1 MICTTI
7 QNKNLEQILDA
18 LEGSEMAEIRLD
30 RCDLSLREIEECFT
44 SDVPLVATCRI
55 ADLIASEPSLQDA
68 GLTPQSKEIK
78 AAQIAEKRLCKAIE
92 AGARYVD
99 VEIEAPKQMS
109 KRVRN
114 VAHESG
120 TVFIRSFHD
129 FEGTDSLEAL
139 KAVVEK
145 CCYHG
150 ADMVKVVTTACCQE
164 DVDKVLSLY
173 DWCRATTVSE
183 NEKIASLAEGGLIA
197 FCMGDAG
204 RQSRLDCL
212 KAGAPYTYAAVSEEE
227 AAAPGQW
234 TASEMAA
241 ALYDGFRFVGTC
253 NSFGGKLHQVPTNIE
268 VPAAVSGEKCIRCI
282 QESDNIVP
290 NPEVPCS
297 KSFAQRAIIAAALA
311 SGTSHLRGYTPCGDN
326 EAAIRVAENLGA
338 KVERNGGEL
347 IITGIAASLG
357 SLDTLPA
364 GANSGVTPLQEGSG
378 HLTGTDMC
386 WEKSSLSE
394 DMVPGVQT
402 LHVGESG
409 LLTRM
414 MIPVMAQLC
423 PDTVLFTGEKTL
435 LGRPLTGACEI
446 MEALGANVTSVDH
459 PVAVTPSS
467 VTHCH
472 SAAGAPSPVAQS
484 QSRILASSVTNSSE
498 TIASDPLPVTLG
510 EAVSQCPSVVTSSEA
525 EGRDERS
532 SAPIRVPLTVKGPL
546 TATRAEISGKHGSQ
560 IISGLLM
567 ALPFSQKNTSL
578 IVREPK
584 SIPYMF
590 ITVEVLK
597 KFGIKIGNDMLGGR
611 DFIESGGDWS
621 LCTEIVFKVKG
632 GQRFKAADIDLEGD
646 WSAAANFLVAG
657 AIFGKVEVEGLDTTS
672 LQADLSIMDIL
683 MDAGASLSLLDG
695 DKGSITVQRAPL
707 KAFAVDAS
715 NCPDLFPII
724 SVLAA
729 FCQGTSRIA
738 GVGRLANKE
747 SDRAKAIVEML
758 TQMGVKS
765 YVEGDELLVEG
776 HSLAQRLLAHKGVK
790 AYVGGD
796 GLTEEGHGFAHK
808 VSGVASHTVEAS
820 LDETS
825 GIYAASAS
833 LPGLLKGGEYTSH
846 HDHRMVMALK
856 VASLGADSPIVIDD
870 ETCVEKSFPDFL
882 EMFRRL
888 D

>member
-7 QNKNLEQILDA
+7 QNKNLEQILEA
-18 LEGSEMAEIRLD
+18 LEGCEMAEIRLD
-30 RCDLSLREIEECFT
+30 RCDLSLRDIEECFT

-55 ADLIASEPSLQDA
+55 ADLMASEPSLQDSA
-68 GLTPQSKEIK
+68 LTPQSREIK

-114 VAHESG
+114 VAHENG

-150 ADMVKVVTTACCQE
+150 ADVVKIVTTAHGQD
-164 DVDKVLSLY
+164 DVDRVLSLY
-173 DWCRATTVSE
+173 EWCRTMSVSE
-183 NEKIASLAEGGLIA
+183 NEKIASLAEGGLTA

-204 RQSRLDCL
+204 RQSRMDCL
-212 KAGAPYTYAAVSEEE
+212 KAGAPYTYAAVSEDE

-234 TASEMAA
+234 TASEMAS
-241 ALYDGFRFVGTC
+241 ALYGDFRFVGTC
-253 NSFGGKLHQVPTNIE
+253 NTFDGKMRAVSTKNGG
-268 VPAAVSGEKCIRCI
+268 PAALSGVKCTRSNPEHGAI
-282 QESDNIVP
+282 DA

-311 SGTSHLRGYTPCGDN
+311 DGTSHLRGYTPCGDN
-326 EAAIRVAENLGA
+326 EAAIKVAENIGA

-347 IITGIAASLG
+347 IITGISAGLG
-357 SLDTLPA
+357 ALEALPA
-364 GANSGVTPLQEGSG
+364 NGVSDDPAL
-378 HLTGTDMC
+378 
-386 WEKSSLSE
+386 
-394 DMVPGVQT
+394 VPGLPT

-414 MIPVMAQLC
+414 MIPVVAQLC
-423 PDTVLFTGEKTL
+423 PGAVMFTGEKTL
-435 LGRPLTGACEI
+435 LGRPLTGAREI
-446 MEALGANVTSVDH
+446 MEALGATV
-459 PVAVTPSS
+459 SS
-467 VTHCH
+467 VVQ
-472 SAAGAPSPVAQS
+472 SAAGVPSPATS
-484 QSRILASSVTNSSE
+484 
-498 TIASDPLPVTLG
+498 G
-510 EAVSQCPSVVTSSEA
+510 EAEVGGES
-525 EGRDERS
+525 S
-532 SAPIRVPLTVKGPL
+532 SAPVRVPLTVQGPL

-632 GQRFKAADIDLEGD
+632 GQRFKAADVDLEGD

-657 AIFGKVEVEGLDTTS
+657 AIFGKVQIDGLDTTS

-683 MDAGASLSLLDG
+683 MDAGASLSQLDG
-695 DKGSITVQRAPL
+695 DKGAITVQRAPL

-758 TQMGVKS
+758 TQMGVNAC
-765 YVEGDELLVEG
+765 VEGDELMVEG
-776 HSLAQRLLAHKGVK
+776 YSLAQRLLAHK
-790 AYVGGD
+790 ASSCD
-796 GLTEEGHGFAHK
+796 PAATTA
-808 VSGVASHTVEAS
+808 VSCNQV
-820 LDETS
+820 
-825 GIYAASAS
+825 S

-888 D
+888 S

>member
-7 QNKNLEQILDA
+7 QNKNLEQILEA
-18 LEGSEMAEIRLD
+18 LEGCEMAEIRLD

-55 ADLIASEPSLQDA
+55 ADLIASEPSLQDE

-109 KRVRN
+109 KRVRS
-114 VAHESG
+114 VAHENG

-150 ADMVKVVTTACCQE
+150 ADIVKVVTTAHCQE
-164 DVDKVLSLY
+164 DVDRVLSLY
-173 DWCRATTVSE
+173 DWCHGVSASE
-183 NEKIASLAEGGLIA
+183 NEKIASLDEGGLIA

-212 KAGAPYTYAAVSEEE
+212 RMGAPYTYAALSEDE

-234 TASEMAA
+234 DAAEMAS
-241 ALYDGFRFVGTC
+241 ALYDGFHFIESSGT
-253 NSFGGKLHQVPTNIE
+253 
-268 VPAAVSGEKCIRCI
+268 
-282 QESDNIVP
+282 
-290 NPEVPCS
+290 PEVPCS

-311 SGTSHLRGYTPCGDN
+311 SGVSHLRGYTPCGDN

-347 IITGIAASLG
+347 TITGIAAGLE
-357 SLDTLPA
+357 A
-364 GANSGVTPLQEGSG
+364 LQ
-378 HLTGTDMC
+378 
-386 WEKSSLSE
+386 
-394 DMVPGVQT
+394 GVQT

-423 PDTVLFTGEKTL
+423 PSQVEFTGEKTL
-435 LGRPLTGACEI
+435 LERPLTGAREV
-446 MEALGANVTSVDH
+446 MEALGA
-459 PVAVTPSS
+459 
-467 VTHCH
+467 
-472 SAAGAPSPVAQS
+472 
-484 QSRILASSVTNSSE
+484 
-498 TIASDPLPVTLG
+498 TIASSGTNGNDEGASDPV
-510 EAVSQCPSVVTSSEA
+510 
-525 EGRDERS
+525 
-532 SAPIRVPLTVKGPL
+532 RVPLTVKGPL

-632 GQRFKAADIDLEGD
+632 GQRFEAADIDLERD

-657 AIFGKVEVEGLDTTS
+657 AIFGKVEVDGLDTTS

-683 MDAGASLSLLDG
+683 MDAGASLSQLDG
-695 DKGSITVQRAPL
+695 DKGTITVQRAPL

-758 TQMGVKS
+758 TQMGVKAS
-765 YVEGDELLVEG
+765 VEGDELVVEG
-776 HSLAQRLLAHKGVK
+776 HSLAQRLLAQ
-790 AYVGGD
+790 
-796 GLTEEGHGFAHK
+796 
-808 VSGVASHTVEAS
+808 
-820 LDETS
+820 
-825 GIYAASAS
+825 
-833 LPGLLKGGEYTSH
+833 GLLKGGEYTSH

-856 VASLGADSPIVIDD
+856 VASLGADSPICIDD

-882 EMFRRL
+882 EMFSRL
-888 D
+888 V

>member
-7 QNKNLEQILDA
+7 QNKNLEQILEA
-18 LEGSEMAEIRLD
+18 LEGCEMAEIRLD

-55 ADLIASEPSLQDA
+55 ADLIASEPSLQDE

-114 VAHESG
+114 VAHENG

-150 ADMVKVVTTACCQE
+150 ADIVKVVTMAHSQA
-164 DVDKVLSLY
+164 DVDRVLALY
-173 DWCRATTVSE
+173 DWSKGMSVSE

-197 FCMGDAG
+197 FSMGEAG

-212 KAGAPYTYAAVSEEE
+212 RMGAPYTYAALSEDET
-227 AAAPGQW
+227 AAPGQW
-234 TASEMAA
+234 DAAEMAS
-241 ALYDGFRFVGTC
+241 ALYEGFHFIESSGT
-253 NSFGGKLHQVPTNIE
+253 
-268 VPAAVSGEKCIRCI
+268 
-282 QESDNIVP
+282 
-290 NPEVPCS
+290 PEVPCS

-311 SGTSHLRGYTPCGDN
+311 SGVSHLRGYTPCGDN

-347 IITGIAASLG
+347 TITGIAAGLE
-357 SLDTLPA
+357 A
-364 GANSGVTPLQEGSG
+364 LQ
-378 HLTGTDMC
+378 
-386 WEKSSLSE
+386 
-394 DMVPGVQT
+394 GVQT

-423 PDTVLFTGEKTL
+423 PSKVEFTGEKTL
-435 LGRPLTGACEI
+435 LERPLTGAREV
-446 MEALGANVTSVDH
+446 MEALGA
-459 PVAVTPSS
+459 
-467 VTHCH
+467 
-472 SAAGAPSPVAQS
+472 
-484 QSRILASSVTNSSE
+484 
-498 TIASDPLPVTLG
+498 TIASSGTNSNDEGASDPV
-510 EAVSQCPSVVTSSEA
+510 
-525 EGRDERS
+525 
-532 SAPIRVPLTVKGPL
+532 RVPLTVKGPL

-632 GQRFKAADIDLEGD
+632 GQRFEAADIDLERD

-657 AIFGKVEVEGLDTTS
+657 AIFGKVEMDGLDTTS

-683 MDAGASLSLLDG
+683 MDAGASLSQLDG
-695 DKGSITVQRAPL
+695 DKGTITVQRAPL

-758 TQMGVKS
+758 TQMGVKAS
-765 YVEGDELLVEG
+765 VEGDELVVEG
-776 HSLAQRLLAHKGVK
+776 HSLAQRLLAQ
-790 AYVGGD
+790 
-796 GLTEEGHGFAHK
+796 
-808 VSGVASHTVEAS
+808 
-820 LDETS
+820 
-825 GIYAASAS
+825 
-833 LPGLLKGGEYTSH
+833 GLLKGGEYTSH

-856 VASLGADSPIVIDD
+856 VASLGADGPISIDD
-870 ETCVEKSFPDFL
+870 EVCVEKSFPDFL

-888 D
+888 V

>member
-7 QNKNLEQILDA
+7 QNKNLEQILES
-18 LEGSEMAEIRLD
+18 LEGCEMAEIRLD

-55 ADLIASEPSLQDA
+55 ADLIASEPSLQDE
-68 GLTPQSKEIK
+68 GLTPQSREIK

-92 AGARYVD
+92 TGARYVD

-114 VAHESG
+114 VAHENG

-150 ADMVKVVTTACCQE
+150 ADIVKVVTMAHSQA
-164 DVDKVLSLY
+164 DVDRVLALY
-173 DWCRATTVSE
+173 DWSKGMSVSE

-212 KAGAPYTYAAVSEEE
+212 RMGAPYTYAALSEDE

-234 TASEMAA
+234 DAAEMAS
-241 ALYDGFRFVGTC
+241 ALYDGFHFIESSGT
-253 NSFGGKLHQVPTNIE
+253 
-268 VPAAVSGEKCIRCI
+268 
-282 QESDNIVP
+282 
-290 NPEVPCS
+290 PEVPCS

-311 SGTSHLRGYTPCGDN
+311 SGVSHLRGYTPCGDN

-347 IITGIAASLG
+347 TITGIAACLE
-357 SLDTLPA
+357 A
-364 GANSGVTPLQEGSG
+364 LQ
-378 HLTGTDMC
+378 
-386 WEKSSLSE
+386 
-394 DMVPGVQT
+394 GVQT

-423 PDTVLFTGEKTL
+423 PSQVEFTGEKTL
-435 LGRPLTGACEI
+435 LERPLTGAREV
-446 MEALGANVTSVDH
+446 MEALGA
-459 PVAVTPSS
+459 
-467 VTHCH
+467 
-472 SAAGAPSPVAQS
+472 
-484 QSRILASSVTNSSE
+484 
-498 TIASDPLPVTLG
+498 TIASSGTNGNDEGASDPV
-510 EAVSQCPSVVTSSEA
+510 
-525 EGRDERS
+525 
-532 SAPIRVPLTVKGPL
+532 RVPLTVKGPL

-632 GQRFKAADIDLEGD
+632 GQRFEAADIDLERD

-657 AIFGKVEVEGLDTTS
+657 AIFGKVEMDGLDTTS

-683 MDAGASLSLLDG
+683 MDAGASLSQLDG
-695 DKGSITVQRAPL
+695 DKGTITVQRAPL

-758 TQMGVKS
+758 TQMGVKAS
-765 YVEGDELLVEG
+765 VEGDELVVEG
-776 HSLAQRLLAHKGVK
+776 HSLAQRLLAQ
-790 AYVGGD
+790 
-796 GLTEEGHGFAHK
+796 
-808 VSGVASHTVEAS
+808 
-820 LDETS
+820 
-825 GIYAASAS
+825 
-833 LPGLLKGGEYTSH
+833 GLLKGGEYTSH

-856 VASLGADSPIVIDD
+856 VASLGADGPISIDD
-870 ETCVEKSFPDFL
+870 EVCVEKSFPDFL
-882 EMFRRL
+882 EMFCRL
-888 D
+888 V

>member
-7 QNKNLEQILDA
+7 QNKNLDQILEA
-18 LEGSEMAEIRLD
+18 LESCEMAEIRLD
-30 RCDLSLREIEECFT
+30 RCSLSLRDIEECFT

-55 ADLIASEPSLQDA
+55 ADLIETEPALQDES
-68 GLTPQSKEIK
+68 LTPQSKEIK

-114 VAHESG
+114 VAHENG

-150 ADMVKVVTTACCQE
+150 ADMVKVVTTAHTQE
-164 DVDKVLSLY
+164 DADKVLSLY
-173 DWCRATTVSE
+173 DWCSGMSASE

-212 KAGAPYTYAAVSEEE
+212 RKGSPYTYAAVSEDE

-234 TASEMAA
+234 TASEMAS
-241 ALYDGFRFVGTC
+241 ALYGDFHFVGTC
-253 NSFGGKLHQVPTNIE
+253 STFGGKMHAVPTKTGG
-268 VPAAVSGEKCIRCI
+268 PAALSGVKCTRSNLEPGVVI
-282 QESDNIVP
+282 SD
-290 NPEVPCS
+290 PEVPCS

-338 KVERNGGEL
+338 KVDRNGGEL
-347 IITGIAASLG
+347 IIAGISAALG
-357 SLDTLPA
+357 DLATLPA
-364 GANSGVTPLQEGSG
+364 NGVSGEPAL
-378 HLTGTDMC
+378 L
-386 WEKSSLSE
+386 
-394 DMVPGVQT
+394 PT

-423 PDTVLFTGEKTL
+423 PGPVVFTGEKTL
-435 LGRPLTGACEI
+435 LGRPLTGAREI
-446 MEALGANVTSVDH
+446 MEALGASVTSVDQ
-459 PVAVTPSS
+459 
-467 VTHCH
+467 
-472 SAAGAPSPVAQS
+472 SAAGVPSPV
-484 QSRILASSVTNSSE
+484 
-498 TIASDPLPVTLG
+498 
-510 EAVSQCPSVVTSSEA
+510 
-525 EGRDERS
+525 
-532 SAPIRVPLTVKGPL
+532 RVPLTVQGPL

-657 AIFGKVEVEGLDTTS
+657 AIFGKVEMEGLDTTS

-683 MDAGASLSLLDG
+683 MDAGASLSQLDG

-715 NCPDLFPII
+715 NCPDLFPIV

-758 TQMGVKS
+758 TQMGVKA
-765 YVEGDELLVEG
+765 YVEGDELMVEG
-776 HSLAQRLLAHKGVK
+776 HSLAQRLLAHK
-790 AYVGGD
+790 AC
-796 GLTEEGHGFAHK
+796 
-808 VSGVASHTVEAS
+808 VASCSPAS
-820 LDETS
+820 Q
-825 GIYAASAS
+825 
-833 LPGLLKGGEYTSH
+833 PGLLKGGKYTSH

-882 EMFRRL
+882 DMFSRL
-888 D
+888 AKVE